1 MSKLI
6 KKYDKDFTIC
16 SNSIFKD
23 KNLSYKELG
32 LLVQLLSLPD
42 NWEFNVKGLAKI
54 HKDGEDSVKTGLNQ
68 LEKYGY
74 LTREQKRDDKGK
86 MSSSDYFIYQNPNDN
101 IEYLN
106 KKALPQEDDPFMSG
120 DSPVG
125 ENPTADKPLA
135 DNPTVVKPHNKESMY
150 KEKINK
156 STSTTR
162 PDLDKSLKEKTNVDG
177 MMVND
182 RQYRDIN
189 DMIQMIATRE
199 IRNTTKTD
207 LLRFL
212 HKLYDEEKQDFLVNG
227 VAPIYS
233 LKNFI
238 KGYFNDKTRND
249 EEEID
254 FIKEQAEKGNEFA
267 INFMEENPSLFKK
280 H

>member
-68 LEKYGY
+68 LENYGY

-86 MSSSDYFIYQNPNDN
+86 LSSSDYFIYQNPNDN

-120 DSPVG
+120 NSPVG

-135 DNPTVVKPHNKESMY
+135 DNPSVVKPHNKESMY

>member
-120 DSPVG
+120 NSPVG

-156 STSTTR
+156 STSTTK

>member
-120 DSPVG
+120 NSPVG

-135 DNPTVVKPHNKESMY
+135 DNPSVVKPHNKESMY

>member
-135 DNPTVVKPHNKESMY
+135 DNPTVVKPHNKESMN